1 MLAPI
6 PVRNEIR
13 RSQSF
18 RLGYPQAHHPDHLGS
33 ATFLTDHE
41 GLPYQTAAGGSLNTT
56 PQQETEYPVWLHNT
70 NDYDGYFYH
79 ADHLAHGFYFHWYS
93 LNLLRRF
100 GQFQLY
106 H

>member
-1 MLAPI
+1 MRPLA
-6 PVRNEIR
+6 N
-13 RSQSF
+13 QSVIKTTTAYIEAHQA
-18 RLGYPQAHHPDHLGS
+18 LGQ
-33 ATFLTDHE
+33 TLTM
-41 GLPYQTAAGGSLNTT
+41 PT
-56 PQQETEYPVWLHNT
+56 PQQEIEYPVWLHNA